1 MGKILQEFK
10 TFAMRGNVID
20 MAVGVIIGGAFG
32 KIVSSLVAD
41 VIMPLVGL
49 LVGGINFSQLKWTI
63 KPAVMDGDAVVS
75 PEVSLNY
82 GNFIQVTFDFL
93 IIAVSV
99 FLMVK
104 AINTLSKKKKEELK
118 EAKRYRLEHK
128 AANDTLCLLCFSMCL
143 FFPSSA
149 ECLVQMN
156 HRNLFV
162 TDGVAEAD
170 LGFKVSTL
178 GIQQVHV
185 CDDTVHVLQL
195 RQVERTL

>member
-104 AINTLSKKKKEELK
+104 AINTLSKKKKEEAAKPVPPPPSDEVKLLAEIRDLLK
-118 EAKRYRLEHK
+118 KEK
-128 AANDTLCLLCFSMCL
+128 
-143 FFPSSA
+143 
-149 ECLVQMN
+149 
-156 HRNLFV
+156 
-162 TDGVAEAD
+162 DGA
-170 LGFKVSTL
+170 
-178 GIQQVHV
+178 
-185 CDDTVHVLQL
+185 
-195 RQVERTL
+195 R